1 MENKDLEK
9 RLDDLF
15 DQLVP
20 PSGKADT
27 VAGEIVRAAMRIGYR
42 KFNDGDHI
50 GVSYGKET
58 CNPAARYLMERAG
71 EDVEDIIEGSLWGET
86 DDKRYDAALAEM
98 NCAVIEYLDGHPE
111 LMSTPNDED
120 MWDYR
125 DEQEDVDDDPYD
137 EEDDYEMECL

>member
-42 KFNDGDHI
+42 NFNDGDHI
-50 GVSYGKET
+50 GVGYGRET
-58 CNPAARYLMERAG
+58 CNPAARYLMEQAG
-71 EDVEDIIEGSLWGET
+71 EIVKKIIADELWGET
-86 DDKRYDAALAEM
+86 DSQRYDAALAEM
-98 NCAVIEYLDGHPE
+98 NCAVVEYLDEHPE
-111 LMSTPNDED
+111 LMSTPNNED

-125 DEQEDVDDDPYD
+125 DDEEDVDCDPYD
-137 EEDDYEMECL
+137 EEDDYEMECF

>member
-1 MENKDLEK
+1 MENKNPEK
-9 RLDDLF
+9 RLEDLF

-71 EDVEDIIEGSLWGET
+71 DVVKQIIANNLWGEARHG
-86 DDKRYDAALAEM
+86 RY
-98 NCAVIEYLDGHPE
+98 
-111 LMSTPNDED
+111 
-120 MWDYR
+120 
-125 DEQEDVDDDPYD
+125 
-137 EEDDYEMECL
+137 

>member
-42 KFNDGDHI
+42 SFNDGDYI
-50 GVSYGKET
+50 GVGYGRET

>member
-1 MENKDLEK
+1 MENENPEK
-9 RLDDLF
+9 RLEDLF
-15 DQLVP
+15 NQLVP

-27 VAGEIVRAAMRIGYR
+27 VAGEIVRAAIRIGYR
-42 KFNDGDHI
+42 NFNDGDHI
-50 GVSYGKET
+50 GVGYGRET

-71 EDVEDIIEGSLWGET
+71 EDVEDIIEGGLWGET
-86 DDKRYDAALAEM
+86 DDKRYDAALTEM
-98 NCAVIEYLDGHPE
+98 NCAVVEYLDEHPE
-111 LMSTPNDED
+111 LITTPNDED